1 MKVEVKLDAAAIK
14 KIQEAAKAAAAEALE
29 AVLFNLK
36 ESKTMPFDTGELQE
50 KQTFVDNT
58 KDGARLVSGIIYS
71 RYLYYGLH
79 MVDSETLKGPH
90 PIKDL
95 NGAVKGFRYR
105 SGAHLI
111 PDPSGKQL
119 NYRQGGNHSAGSH
132 WLEPYISGDKKDFV
146 KTEFAKALEKR
157 LGSK

>member
-29 AVLFNLK
+29 VTYTDLVQ
-36 ESKTMPFDTGELQE
+36 SQTMPFDNGDMQNN
-50 KQTFVDNT
+50 QTFVDKT
-58 KDGARLVSGIIYS
+58 EDGAVLITGSPQAR
-71 RYLYYGLH
+71 RLYYH
-79 MVDSETLKGPH
+79 PEYNFKQSEGA
-90 PIKDL
+90 
-95 NGAVKGFRYR
+95 NGTR
-105 SGAHLI
+105 GA
-111 PDPSGKQL
+111 G
-119 NYRQGGNHSAGSH
+119 

>member
-1 MKVEVKLDAAAIK
+1 MKVEVKWDPNFIK
-14 KIQEAAKAAAAEALE
+14 NLEKAVKDSAVETLE
-29 AVLFNLK
+29 AVHSDLK
-36 ESKTMPFDTGELQE
+36 ESKTMPFNTGELQNN
-50 KQTFVDNT
+50 QTFVDET
-58 KDGARLVSGIIYS
+58 AEGARLVHGIIYS

-95 NGAVKGFRYR
+95 NGAVEGFRYR

-132 WLEPYISGDKKDFV
+132 WLDPYINGNKKDFV
-146 KTEFAKALEKR
+146 RETFAECLKKKLNK
-157 LGSK
+157 

>member
-1 MKVEVKLDAAAIK
+1 MKVEVKWDPNFIK
-14 KIQEAAKAAAAEALE
+14 NLEKAVKDSAVETLE
-29 AVLFNLK
+29 AVHSDLK

-50 KQTFVDNT
+50 KQTFVDET
-58 KDGARLVSGIIYS
+58 AEGARLVSGIIYS

-132 WLEPYISGDKKDFV
+132 WLDPYINGDKKDFV
-146 KTEFAKALEKR
+146 KTEFAKALKR
-157 LGSK
+157 RIGSK